1 MSASPGGS
9 GECTRYAS
17 IDRQLSLHA
26 LMDLRM
32 PGLSGVEATRRL
44 AAEAPDVRILVLTMY
59 DDDDDESVLAAMRAG
74 AQGYLVKG
82 SPGKRIGGAVR
93 AVAAGR
99 DVSNIFTK
107 MQVADRAQAIV
118 RAREAGLGG
127 DARSGQLCRYATPNP
142 ACPSRGAKRGGATST
157 HRLRRR
163 SDMVLTAAPEPV
175 PNALRRHPLMPR
187 VGRQLEHA
195 TYAHKMTRNA

>member
-59 DDDDDESVLAAMRAG
+59 DDDDESVLAAMRAG

-127 DARSGQLCRYATPNP
+127 DAGQANFVDT
-142 ACPSRGAKRGGATST
+142 
-157 HRLRRR
+157 RRR
-163 SDMVLTAAPEPV
+163 TRRALAVVPSVAAR
-175 PNALRRHPLMPR
+175 RRHIAYGADRTWSSQPPLNPYPTLYADTRSCRVSGVSSNTPR
-187 VGRQLEHA
+187 TH
-195 TYAHKMTRNA
+195 TR